1 MIRNSARAV
10 IIQYDK
16 ILAVKVRQPY
26 GDCYFLPG
34 GGQQHGEDLQ
44 QTVRRECMEEIGQE
58 VDVIELLFVREYIG
72 KNHQFAEYDAD
83 IHQIDHIFLC
93 ELKAPSSDIQPG
105 LDPDNDQLAIE
116 WIRFDD
122 LSHENFFPKAMI
134 PYLFDHVNGK
144 PIPTYL
150 GDAL

>member
-10 IIQYDK
+10 IIQDDK

-34 GGQQHGEDLQ
+34 GGQQPGEDLQ
-44 QTVRRECMEEIGQE
+44 QTVRRECMEEIGQ
-58 VDVIELLFVREYIG
+58 DVVVIDLLFVREYIG
-72 KNHQFAEYDAD
+72 QNHQFAKYDGG
-83 IHQIDHIFLC
+83 IHQVDHIFLC
-93 ELKAPSSDIQPG
+93 EIKHPSNDIQPG
-105 LDPDNDQLAIE
+105 LNPDTGQLAIE

-122 LSHENFFPKAMI
+122 LSHENFFPQAMI
-134 PYLFDHVNGK
+134 PYLIDYVNGK

-150 GDAL
+150 GDVV